1 MELSD
6 SKKLDYISHVLQ
18 EIGKGTIDT
27 EDSVLVEVAIIFIN
41 DLKEGT
47 TDGANG

>member
-18 EIGKGTIDT
+18 EIVKGNIDT
-27 EDSVLVEVAIIFIN
+27 EDSVLVEVAIMFIN